1 MEQTLTDT
9 LGNTVVFKYD
19 ESTDSVSV
27 KNSAVSTEFMEV
39 VKNIDSLV
47 VDFDVIMITE
57 FWEYDTWS
65 DDETRGQLKLFWD
78 RAQNQVAAVC
88 CLD

>member
-9 LGNTVVFKYD
+9 LGNTITFKYD

-27 KNSAVSTEFMEV
+27 KNSAVSAEFMEV

-47 VDFDVIMITE
+47 VDLDVIMIPD

-78 RAQNQVAAVC
+78 EHKVSK
-88 CLD
+88 

>member
-9 LGNTVVFKYD
+9 LGNTIVFKYD
-19 ESTDSVSV
+19 ESTDSVFV
-27 KNSAVSTEFMEV
+27 KNSAVSEEFMEV

-47 VDFDVIMITE
+47 VDLDVIMIRE
-57 FWEYDTWS
+57 FWEYNTWS

-78 RAQNQVAAVC
+78 EHKVSK
-88 CLD
+88 

>member
-9 LGNTVVFKYD
+9 LGNTIVFKYD

-27 KNSAVSTEFMEV
+27 KNSAVSGEFMEV
-39 VKNIDSLV
+39 VKNTDSLV
-47 VDFDVIMITE
+47 VEFDVIMISD

-65 DDETRGQLKLFWD
+65 DDETRGQLRLFWD
-78 RAQNQVAAVC
+78 EHKVTK
-88 CLD
+88 

>member
-9 LGNTVVFKYD
+9 LGNTIVFKYD

-27 KNSAVSTEFMEV
+27 KNSAVGVEFMEV

-47 VDFDVIMITE
+47 VEFDVIMIPDYLD
-57 FWEYDTWS
+57 WDNWS
-65 DDETRGQLKLFWD
+65 DDLTRSELKSFWD
-78 RAQNQVAAVC
+78 EHKVSK
-88 CLD
+88 

>member
-9 LGNTVVFKYD
+9 LGNTIVFKYD
-19 ESTDSVSV
+19 ESTDSVFV
-27 KNSAVSTEFMEV
+27 KNSAVSEEFMEV

-47 VDFDVIMITE
+47 VDLDVIMIPK
-57 FWEYDTWS
+57 FWEYNTWS

-78 RAQNQVAAVC
+78 EHKVSK
-88 CLD
+88 

>member
-9 LGNTVVFKYD
+9 LGNTIVFKYD

-27 KNSAVSTEFMEV
+27 KNSAVGVEFMEV

-47 VDFDVIMITE
+47 VEFDVIMITE

-65 DDETRGQLKLFWD
+65 DDETLGQLKLFWD
-78 RAQNQVAAVC
+78 EHKVSK
-88 CLD
+88 

>member
-9 LGNTVVFKYD
+9 LGNTIVFKYD
-19 ESTDSVSV
+19 ETLDSVSV

-78 RAQNQVAAVC
+78 EHKVSK
-88 CLD
+88 

>member
-1 MEQTLTDT
+1 MEQTLTDS
-9 LGNTVVFKYD
+9 LNNTIVFKYD

-27 KNSAVSTEFMEV
+27 KNSAVSAEFMEV

-47 VDFDVIMITE
+47 VEFDVIMITE

-65 DDETRGQLKLFWD
+65 DDETRGQLKSFWD
-78 RAQNQVAAVC
+78 EHKVSK
-88 CLD
+88 

>member
-9 LGNTVVFKYD
+9 LGNTIVFKYD

-27 KNSAVSTEFMEV
+27 KNSAVSAEFMEV

-47 VDFDVIMITE
+47 AEFDVIMITE

-78 RAQNQVAAVC
+78 EHKVSK
-88 CLD
+88 

>member
-1 MEQTLTDT
+1 MEQTLTDS
-9 LGNTVVFKYD
+9 LNNTIVFKHD

-39 VKNIDSLV
+39 VKNIDIDV
-47 VDFDVIMITE
+47 VDLDVIMIPD
-57 FWEYDTWS
+57 FLEYDTWS

-78 RAQNQVAAVC
+78 EHKVSK
-88 CLD
+88 

>member
-9 LGNTVVFKYD
+9 LGNTIVFKYD

-47 VDFDVIMITE
+47 AEFDVIMITE

-78 RAQNQVAAVC
+78 EHKVSK
-88 CLD
+88 

>member
-9 LGNTVVFKYD
+9 LGNTIVFKYD
-19 ESTDSVSV
+19 ETTDSVSV

-47 VDFDVIMITE
+47 VEFDVIMITE

-78 RAQNQVAAVC
+78 EHKVNK
-88 CLD
+88 

>member
-9 LGNTVVFKYD
+9 LGNTIVFKYD

-27 KNSAVSTEFMEV
+27 KNSAVSAEFMEV
-39 VKNIDSLV
+39 VKNTDSLV
-47 VDFDVIMITE
+47 VEFDVIMITE

-78 RAQNQVAAVC
+78 EHKVSK
-88 CLD
+88 

>member
-9 LGNTVVFKYD
+9 LGNTIVFKYD
-19 ESTDSVSV
+19 ETTDSVSV

-47 VDFDVIMITE
+47 VEFDVIMITE

-78 RAQNQVAAVC
+78 EHKVSK
-88 CLD
+88 

>member
-9 LGNTVVFKYD
+9 LGNTIVFKYD

-27 KNSAVSTEFMEV
+27 KNSAVGVEFMEV

-47 VDFDVIMITE
+47 VEFDVIMIPE
-57 FWEYDTWS
+57 FSEYDTWS

-78 RAQNQVAAVC
+78 EHKVSK
-88 CLD
+88 